1 MRIFLI
7 GFMGCGKST
16 FGRKLAT
23 QMGYDFID
31 LDQLFESMAGT
42 SIAEYFKANG
52 EEAFRQE
59 ESRIL
64 KSYDYPTNCVVAT
77 GGGAPC
83 YFDNMDWINNN
94 GLSVYIQMS
103 PTALAQRLE
112 KGKAKRPLL
121 KGLNNAEIIDF
132 IEHKLAERA
141 NYYERALITINGI
154 DISIEQLRARLFEIS

>member
-16 FGRKLAT
+16 FGRKLAAK
-23 QMGYDFID
+23 MSYDFID
-31 LDQLFESMAGT
+31 LDHLFESTAGT
-42 SIAEYFKANG
+42 SIREYFNANG

-64 KSYDYPTNCVVAT
+64 KSHDYPTNCVVAT

-94 GLSVYIQMS
+94 GVSVYIQMS
-103 PTALAQRLE
+103 PAALAQRLE

-121 KGLNNAEIIDF
+121 KDLNNAEIVDF

-141 NYYERALITINGI
+141 SYYEQAAITTDGMNLNIEELIAQVIY
-154 DISIEQLRARLFEIS
+154 R

>member
-16 FGRKLAT
+16 FGRKLAAK
-23 QMGYDFID
+23 MSYDFID
-31 LDQLFESMAGT
+31 LDHLFESTAGT
-42 SIAEYFKANG
+42 SIGEYFYVND

-64 KSYDYPTNCVVAT
+64 KSHDYPANCVVAT

-94 GLSVYIQMS
+94 GVSVYIQMS
-103 PTALAQRLE
+103 PAALAQRLE

-121 KGLNNAEIIDF
+121 KDLNNAEIVDF

-141 NYYERALITINGI
+141 NYYERAAITTDGMNLNIEELIAQVIY
-154 DISIEQLRARLFEIS
+154 R

>member
-16 FGRKLAT
+16 FGKKLAAK
-23 QMGYDFID
+23 MGYDFID
-31 LDQLFESMAGT
+31 LDHLFESTAGT
-42 SIAEYFKANG
+42 SIGEYFSTNG

-64 KSYDYPTNCVVAT
+64 KSYDYPANCVIAT

-94 GLSVYIQMS
+94 GVSVYIQMS
-103 PTALAQRLE
+103 PAALAQRLE
-112 KGKAKRPLL
+112 NGKAKRPLL
-121 KGLNNAEIIDF
+121 KDLNKTEIIDF
-132 IEHKLAERA
+132 IENKLAQRA
-141 NYYERALITINGI
+141 AYYERAAITANGMELHA
-154 DISIEQLRARLFEIS
+154 EQLSAQLIYR